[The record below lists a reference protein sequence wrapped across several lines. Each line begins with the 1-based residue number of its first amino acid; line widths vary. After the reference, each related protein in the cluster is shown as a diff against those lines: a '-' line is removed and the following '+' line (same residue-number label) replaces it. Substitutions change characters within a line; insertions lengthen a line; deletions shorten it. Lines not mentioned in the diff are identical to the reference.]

1 MATQSFDIGKGIFW
15 FFIRF
20 GEKPAGALWL
30 FVFQALCAAA
40 LLGLGVMMMGPAYMN
55 LFDLIEADAG
65 GRLSDAE
72 AMRLVFDVVMPFLT
86 YGFLIIPLSILFAVM
101 FQAAWLRFLTKGE
114 VKPIIPIRLGG
125 DEIRLIGV
133 NLLYLVV
140 ASVAYFAVA
149 TVVGFFG
156 FGAVMLA
163 HNGGD
168 SAAFGIGGVLLA
180 GLVFLAVLI
189 GLLVMG
195 VRLASAPA
203 LTVLDGRL
211 RFFESWDA
219 SKGVFWHMLVSYV
232 VAYAIMMVIGG
243 TIGFIVQLALFAA
256 FFPAIVDLVELAEQG
271 SHIDPD
277 AALASLQASLSQP
290 GTVIGLIVGFVALYA
305 IQVLLEA
312 VWHSIGAYNAV
323 RVRSGGESEQGD
335 APTLAADH
343 PMGASPTEG

>member
-20 GEKPAGALWL
+20 GEKPGSALWL
-30 FVFQALCAAA
+30 FAFQAICATA
-40 LLGLGVMMMGPAYMN
+40 LVAMSVMMMGPAYLN
-55 LFDLIEADAG
+55 LFELIKADSLGGLSEAEEL
-65 GRLSDAE
+65 RY
-72 AMRLVFDVVMPFLT
+72 VFDIVMPFLT

-114 VKPIIPIRLGG
+114 VKPVVPIRLGG

-133 NLLYLVV
+133 NLMYLVV
-140 ASVAYFAVA
+140 ASVAYFGAA
-149 TVVGFFG
+149 TVIGFLG

-163 HNGGD
+163 HGGGD
-168 SAAFGIGGVLLA
+168 SAAVGFGGVLIA
-180 GLVFLAVLI
+180 GLAFLVVLV
-189 GLLVMG
+189 GLLVLA

-203 LTVLDGRL
+203 LTVLDGRM

-232 VAYAIMMVIGG
+232 VAYVIMMVIGG
-243 TIGFIVQLALFAA
+243 TIGFVVQLALFAA
-256 FFPAIVDLVELAEQG
+256 VFPAFIDLVELADHG
-271 SHIDPD
+271 GHIDPD
-277 AALASLQASLSQP
+277 TALASLQASLSQP
-290 GTVIGLIVGFVALYA
+290 GTVIGLVVGFVLLYA
-305 IQVLLEA
+305 IQVMLEA

-323 RVRSGGESEQGD
+323 RVRSGGEGEPGD
-335 APTLAADH
+335 SPKLAADH

>member
-20 GEKPAGALWL
+20 GEKPGGALWL
-30 FVFQALCAAA
+30 FAFQAICATA
-40 LLGLGVMMMGPAYMN
+40 LLALGVMMMGPAYMN

-65 GRLSDAE
+65 GRMSDAE
-72 AMRLVFDVVMPFLT
+72 AMRLFFDVVMPFLT

-114 VKPIIPIRLGG
+114 IKPVVPIRLGG
-125 DEIRLIGV
+125 DEMRLIGV

-168 SAAFGIGGVLLA
+168 SAAFGVGGVLLA
-180 GLVFLAVLI
+180 GLVFLAVLV

-211 RFFESWDA
+211 RFFESWEA
-219 SKGVFWHMLVSYV
+219 SKGVFWHLLVSYI
-232 VAYAIMMVIGG
+232 VAYVIMMVIGG
-243 TIGFIVQLALFAA
+243 TIGFVFQLVLLAA
-256 FFPAIVDLVELAEQG
+256 FFPAIIDLVELAEHG
-271 SHIDPD
+271 SHVDPD

-290 GTVIGLIVGFVALYA
+290 GSVIGLIVGFVMLYA

-323 RVRSGGESEQGD
+323 RVRSGGEGEQGD
-335 APTLAADH
+335 APKLAADH